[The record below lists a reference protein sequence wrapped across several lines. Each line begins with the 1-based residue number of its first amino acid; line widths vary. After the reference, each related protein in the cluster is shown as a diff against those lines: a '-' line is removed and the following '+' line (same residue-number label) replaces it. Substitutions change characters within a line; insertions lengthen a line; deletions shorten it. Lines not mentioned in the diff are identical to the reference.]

1 MSKAFDCLWHD
12 LLVAKLQAY
21 GFDHQSLKLIDSYLN
36 DRFQRVRIN
45 ASFSSWM
52 KINFGVP
59 QGSILGPPLF
69 NIYSNDLFLFIILD
83 IANYADDNSPF
94 ACGKNIPS
102 IISQL
107 ETDASALLKWIS
119 NNGLKANADKFH
131 LLLSEKNQDLTIRV
145 DTFDIKNSSSEKLLG
160 IKLDNKLTFD
170 PHVSDI
176 CNKVSQKLHALS
188 TIDHLM
194 PPNRRKDIVNAFVLS
209 QFGYCPLVWMFHSRK
224 LNNRIND

>member
-1 MSKAFDCLWHD
+1 
-12 LLVAKLQAY
+12 
-21 GFDHQSLKLIDSYLN
+21 
-36 DRFQRVRIN
+36 
-45 ASFSSWM
+45 M
-52 KINFGVP
+52 KIIFGVP

-102 IISQL
+102 VISQL

-145 DTFDIKNSSSEKLLG
+145 DTFDIKNSSSEKLSRIG
-160 IKLDNKLTFD
+160 
-170 PHVSDI
+170 
-176 CNKVSQKLHALS
+176 
-188 TIDHLM
+188 HLM
-194 PPNRRKDIVNAFVLS
+194 PPNRRKDIVNAFVFIS
-209 QFGYCPLVWMFHSRK
+209 VWILPACLDVS
-224 LNNRIND
+224 